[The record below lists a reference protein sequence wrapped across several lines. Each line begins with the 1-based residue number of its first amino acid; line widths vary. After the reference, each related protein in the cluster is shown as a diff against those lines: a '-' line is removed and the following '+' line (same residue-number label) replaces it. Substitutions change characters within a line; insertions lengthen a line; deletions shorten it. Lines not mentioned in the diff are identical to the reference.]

1 MRDILIAG
9 GGPAGAAAAL
19 AARLEGAPVRL
30 LERAASPRHKVC
42 GEFLSPGVEPLLEAL
57 GIRSDFL
64 ALGPHR
70 IRRGI
75 LHLGRF
81 ERRWDLP
88 EPAWGLSRLALDRLM
103 LSSAALAGALVER
116 GAACREVP
124 TIMAAGR
131 PSLDRSHDRLF
142 GFKSHFEGPVNDSV
156 ELFFDSHGYA
166 GVSGIEDRM
175 TNVCGIARESLL
187 RRSGFDFDVLMRRS
201 PSLARRLEPLRRIMP
216 WVVTGP
222 LSFAPPP
229 AEASG
234 PFPAGDALGFVDPFT
249 GSGIL
254 NAIASGRMAGIAAAR
269 GVPLAQYI
277 AATRRLLGRP
287 FYVAS
292 LLRRLAERRELW
304 WLAPLL
310 PARAIF
316 RYTRMRQ
323 PAPDFAR
330 L

>member
-1 MRDILIAG
+1 MR
-9 GGPAGAAAAL
+9 
-19 AARLEGAPVRL
+19 V
-30 LERAASPRHKVC
+30 LERTVSPRHKVC

-57 GIRSDFL
+57 GIHSGFL
-64 ALGPHR
+64 ALGPNR

-81 ERRWDLP
+81 ERRWILP

-116 GAACREVP
+116 GTACHEVP
-124 TIMAAGR
+124 TILAAGR
-131 PSLDRSHDRLF
+131 PSGDRSRDRLF
-142 GFKSHFEGPVNDSV
+142 GFKSHFEGPVDDSV
-156 ELFFDSHGYA
+156 ELFFDAHDYA
-166 GVSGIEDRM
+166 GVSGIEERM

-187 RRSGFDFDVLMRRS
+187 RRSGFDFDVHIRRS
-201 PSLARRLEPLRRIMP
+201 PSLARRLEPLRRMMP
-216 WVVTGP
+216 WIVTGP

-229 AEASG
+229 AEAASG
-234 PFPAGDALGFVDPFT
+234 PYPAGDALGFVDPFT

-269 GVPLAQYI
+269 EIPLAEYI
-277 AATRRLLGRP
+277 AASRRLLGRP
-287 FYVAS
+287 FFVAS
-292 LLRRLAERRELW
+292 VLRRLTERHELW

-310 PARAIF
+310 PAGAIF

-323 PAPDFAR
+323 PTPLLAR